1 MSENMSN
8 PITSAILLVGG
19 MGTRMQPLTLTT
31 PKPMLKVA
39 GIPFTEHQ
47 IIKAREAGI
56 TEIVLATSFMAEIF
70 EPYFGN
76 GERFGIKISYAVEKT
91 ALGTGGAIKNAASKL
106 SGRGPV
112 VIFNG
117 DVLSSHK
124 LREQMKFHS
133 SRGADAT
140 LYLTEVPDARA
151 FGVVEVD
158 GENQI
163 LSFNEKME
171 HPPTKIINAGCY
183 IFNQSVI
190 DSIPAGKVVSVE
202 RETFPEVLARG
213 MRLFGYVDPGYWLD
227 IGNPDALLRATRDLI
242 SGVATSD
249 ALSLAL
255 TSGRV
260 FQMNSE
266 LIHGLNVIIDQPSTL
281 DSGCYIDDDVVIGP
295 HVTLS
300 NCVIGSGAVI
310 GAKSVLINTFI
321 ASGFQVPPATLAENI
336 FLGFTP
342 SSEATFSD
350 N

>member
-1 MSENMSN
+1 MGN

-56 TEIVLATSFMAEIF
+56 TEIVLATSYLAEIF

-91 ALGTGGAIKNAASKL
+91 ALGTGGAIRNAASTL
-106 SGRGPV
+106 QGSGPV

-117 DVLSSHK
+117 DVLSSHDLGK
-124 LREQMKFHS
+124 QMKFHS
-133 SRGADAT
+133 DQNADAT
-140 LYLTEVPDARA
+140 LYLTQVPDARA

-158 GENQI
+158 GENRI

-171 HPPTKIINAGCY
+171 TPPTNMINAGCY
-183 IFNQSVI
+183 IFNRSVI
-190 DSIPAGKVVSVE
+190 DSIPEGEVVSVE
-202 RETFPEVLARG
+202 RETFPDVLARG
-213 MRLFGYVDPGYWLD
+213 MQLFGYVDSGYWLD
-227 IGNPDALLRATRDLI
+227 IGNPNALLRATRDLI

-255 TSGRV
+255 TGGRV
-260 FQMNSE
+260 FQMNSQV
-266 LIHGLNVIIDQPSTL
+266 LHGLNVVIDQPSTL
-281 DSGCYIDDDVVIGP
+281 DSGCYIDDDVVIASD
-295 HVTLS
+295 VTLS
-300 NCVIGSGAVI
+300 NCVIGRGAQI
-310 GAKSVLINTFI
+310 GAKSLLINTFI
-321 ASGFQVPPATLAENI
+321 APGFRVPPATLAENI
-336 FLGFTP
+336 FLGF
-342 SSEATFSD
+342 SSAELP
-350 N
+350 NN